1 MNGTIKKKVNGYNY
15 KYADLA
21 AVHEY
26 LESVGI
32 TYYQYTETAGNGQDY
47 IMTVVINKDGKESA
61 PRRGARLV
69 EATLQGKSNPAQEY
83 GSSLTYARRY
93 SLLMALGLATEDDDA
108 ESLTNAKEAPKPA
121 NEKVAISKAIIEY
134 GEKHGMTKE
143 EIKKD
148 YNLNG
153 ASVERLK
160 EVYKDLSGVNY
171 AG

>member
-47 IMTVVINKDGKESA
+47 IMTVVIDKDGKESA

-108 ESLTNAKEAPKPA
+108 ESLTTEQESKP
-121 NEKVAISKAIIEY
+121 EDERVAIGKAIIEY
-134 GEKHGMTKE
+134 GKKHGMTKE

-153 ASVERLK
+153 ASAERLK
-160 EVYKDLSGVNY
+160 EVYKDLSGVDY